1 MIPIQSSSSG
11 NGALDEFYDRQAQV
25 LKHLGEVSAFT
36 EGGVPVMLD
45 ALIDCTKKDLKKIK
59 KKETKLNT
67 QNAEQTAQLLQLS
80 SNRDTL
86 VSDLK
91 ETANS
96 NHTLME

>member
-1 MIPIQSSSSG
+1 M
-11 NGALDEFYDRQAQV
+11 

-36 EGGVPVMLD
+36 EGGFPVMLD
-45 ALIDCTKKDLKKIK
+45 ALIDCTKRDLKRIK

-80 SNRDTL
+80 THRDTL

-91 ETANS
+91 DTANS
-96 NHTLME
+96 NHALMEELETINQ